1 MVFYLILLIKYDIIQ
16 SFSWRDIYK
25 MDTRKY
31 IENLY
36 NYVNKNDIT
45 IEEYYRELADNY
57 RKSRFSLIEDFEKD
71 NPFITSEDFL
81 KLTSSNDE
89 NMNKYFSNKMTK
101 VIQAN
106 VLDLLNK
113 SKNENLD
120 SDSKSDTDDEEYE
133 ISDDKKDKFTLFLN
147 EDSQE
152 LFARGYLFERFNISP
167 GRKVKVSGVIC
178 YSLSKDDYQTI
189 MNNRNNE
196 VSPYVVEIK
205 TIVPVR
211 KEKTDEE
218 AKKGNSN
225 GIDLTNL
232 SDDELESRIQ
242 NLWNFG
248 AHQENGLNENGD
260 LSNEW
265 DALVAEKNRRQAA
278 KSKTNNNTQNN
289 SDLDKLLSELEN
301 ELNEINKL
309 IKELER
315 LIQVL
320 ENNLNNLNDKKVSK
334 PVDLENEDGK
344 TDQEKDKDS
353 IDQEKNESIQNF
365 MNEINNKIAKDKE
378 TSNDGSINIP
388 IDSEETKKC
397 LVYHYEEKDK
407 YYVQDELFD
416 DELFK
421 KLNIKP
427 KEGSIKFDGK
437 SCHEISKDDL
447 NKLKDKI
454 DNNFIID
461 FVNINDSM
469 KNEQKNE
476 KTADD
481 NISSSD
487 DIESIIDRLFD
498 EDNEKSEEEV
508 SGLSL

>member
-1 MVFYLILLIKYDIIQ
+1 
-16 SFSWRDIYK
+16 

-71 NPFITSEDFL
+71 NSFITSEDFL

-265 DALVAEKNRRQAA
+265 DALVAEKI
-278 KSKTNNNTQNN
+278 
-289 SDLDKLLSELEN
+289 DVKLQKA
-301 ELNEINKL
+301 KL
-309 IKELER
+309 IIIHKII
-315 LIQVL
+315 LI
-320 ENNLNNLNDKKVSK
+320 
-334 PVDLENEDGK
+334 
-344 TDQEKDKDS
+344 
-353 IDQEKNESIQNF
+353 
-365 MNEINNKIAKDKE
+365 
-378 TSNDGSINIP
+378 
-388 IDSEETKKC
+388 
-397 LVYHYEEKDK
+397 
-407 YYVQDELFD
+407 
-416 DELFK
+416 
-421 KLNIKP
+421 
-427 KEGSIKFDGK
+427 
-437 SCHEISKDDL
+437 
-447 NKLKDKI
+447 
-454 DNNFIID
+454 
-461 FVNINDSM
+461 
-469 KNEQKNE
+469 
-476 KTADD
+476 
-481 NISSSD
+481 
-487 DIESIIDRLFD
+487 
-498 EDNEKSEEEV
+498 
-508 SGLSL
+508 

>member
-1 MVFYLILLIKYDIIQ
+1 
-16 SFSWRDIYK
+16 

-45 IEEYYRELADNY
+45 IEEYYRELVDNY
-57 RKSRFSLIEDFEKD
+57 RKSRFSLIEGFEKD

-133 ISDDKKDKFTLFLN
+133 ISDNKKDKFTLFLN

-152 LFARGYLFERFNISP
+152 LFAIGYLFERFNISP

-248 AHQENGLNENGD
+248 AHQENGLNENSD

-278 KSKTNNNTQNN
+278 KSKTNNNNTQNN

-315 LIQVL
+315 LIQEFENIL
-320 ENNLNNLNDKKVSK
+320 NNLNNLNDKKVSK
-334 PVDLENEDGK
+334 PVDLENEDSK

-353 IDQEKNESIQNF
+353 IDQEKKESIQNF

-378 TSNDGSINIP
+378 
-388 IDSEETKKC
+388 
-397 LVYHYEEKDK
+397 L
-407 YYVQDELFD
+407 
-416 DELFK
+416 
-421 KLNIKP
+421 
-427 KEGSIKFDGK
+427 
-437 SCHEISKDDL
+437 
-447 NKLKDKI
+447 
-454 DNNFIID
+454 
-461 FVNINDSM
+461 
-469 KNEQKNE
+469 
-476 KTADD
+476 
-481 NISSSD
+481 
-487 DIESIIDRLFD
+487 
-498 EDNEKSEEEV
+498 
-508 SGLSL
+508 